1 MKGIYVLIIQLNRDL
16 ETNFGRLGRLHFR
29 KGLYAYVGSAQNSLE
44 TRIRRHFKREKRKF
58 WHIDYLLDSPET
70 RIIETYISKA
80 NKERECEL
88 AGELSIVGNS
98 IAGFGSSDCKC
109 KSHFVRIDGYD
120 ALCNLLQVF
129 YLYGPDS

>member
-1 MKGIYVLIIQLNRDL
+1 LNRDR
-16 ETNFGRLGRLHFR
+16 ETNVGRLGRLHFR

-70 RIIETYISKA
+70 LIIETYISKA
-80 NKERECEL
+80 NKERECEI
-88 AGELSIVGNS
+88 AGELSRVGNS

-109 KSHFVRIDGYD
+109 KSHLVRIDGYD
-120 ALCNLLQVF
+120 ALCNLLQGF
-129 YLYGPDS
+129 HLYGPDS